1 MSVTSCKKG
10 GWDAAL
16 RDKWLLLLLM
26 VVSVPLAGE
35 LNFYPFHND
44 FRVSL
49 GTPAF
54 FLFLLWLRFPSP
66 FVSGLLVGAAVTFFR
81 TGLEVAIEP
90 ARSWDAAFLHHYPVF
105 FYYLTYAVAF
115 RAVRL
120 NRYHNRPII
129 LGLLGVTI
137 EIAAS
142 LTELLIRYSV
152 TEQVVSF
159 STWNQILLIGIF
171 RSFFVLSL
179 FNLVMLRQSKAAE
192 ELTRKENEKMLLLI
206 SELYEESIQLKKT
219 LHNAENIARD
229 SYGLYQSLKAEH
241 PAPLEE
247 LAQKALQIAG
257 QVHDIKKDNQR
268 IYAGLSGLI
277 THESEYMRVEALV
290 DIVLRSNQKYA
301 RSLGKQID
309 FSLHTEGVFPLCHV
323 YVSLS
328 LLNNLVVNAVEALN
342 ETGTIRIEVK
352 RKQESVVF
360 SVADSGPGIAP
371 KYQEKI
377 FMPGYTTK
385 YDEAGTPSTGIGLAY
400 VKQETERLLGTVRV
414 QAGSDGEDTIFTIT
428 LPVDQIGKEE

>member
-1 MSVTSCKKG
+1 
-10 GWDAAL
+10 
-16 RDKWLLLLLM
+16 
-26 VVSVPLAGE
+26 
-35 LNFYPFHND
+35 
-44 FRVSL
+44 
-49 GTPAF
+49 
-54 FLFLLWLRFPSP
+54 
-66 FVSGLLVGAAVTFFR
+66 
-81 TGLEVAIEP
+81 
-90 ARSWDAAFLHHYPVF
+90 
-105 FYYLTYAVAF
+105 
-115 RAVRL
+115 
-120 NRYHNRPII
+120 
-129 LGLLGVTI
+129 
-137 EIAAS
+137 
-142 LTELLIRYSV
+142 
-152 TEQVVSF
+152 
-159 STWNQILLIGIF
+159 
-171 RSFFVLSL
+171 
-179 FNLVMLRQSKAAE
+179 
-192 ELTRKENEKMLLLI
+192 
-206 SELYEESIQLKKT
+206 
-219 LHNAENIARD
+219 
-229 SYGLYQSLKAEH
+229 
-241 PAPLEE
+241 
-247 LAQKALQIAG
+247 
-257 QVHDIKKDNQR
+257 
-268 IYAGLSGLI
+268 
-277 THESEYMRVEALV
+277 MRVEALV